1 MLQNIWMHHCKG
13 KGLNLLQNG
22 EIAKKNKA
30 KIDKRCRY
38 RVNLFTFLKIL
49 FFCSDCHSISLEYAL
64 NRFCT

>member
-1 MLQNIWMHHCKG
+1 MLQNIWMQHCKG

-38 RVNLFTFLKIL
+38 RLNLFTFLKIL
-49 FFCSDCHSISLEYAL
+49 FFCSDCHIQ
-64 NRFCT
+64 